1 MAPSVDAQAIRTVAE
16 NATLSG
22 EVSRIFLPPDTP
34 LTWYIFLAV
43 SDPGLLP
50 AACGWENM

>member
-1 MAPSVDAQAIRTVAE
+1 MAQRVDAQGARAVAE

-22 EVSRIFLPPDTP
+22 EVSGISLPLDTP
-34 LTWYIFLAV
+34 LTQYLFFGV

-50 AACGWENM
+50 TACGWENM